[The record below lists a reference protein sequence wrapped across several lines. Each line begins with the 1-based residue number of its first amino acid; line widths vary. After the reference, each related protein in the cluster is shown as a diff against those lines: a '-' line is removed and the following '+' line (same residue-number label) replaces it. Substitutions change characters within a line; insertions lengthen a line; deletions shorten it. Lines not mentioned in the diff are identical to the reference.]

1 MRNWPSQL
9 LHKTHVVI
17 GVFWVVRGNVYINF
31 PKADLRRAVEEYN
44 ATVTQPSL
52 ETEKA
57 ADEYIR
63 TIVLLFA

>member
-1 MRNWPSQL
+1 MNLRIFAAL
-9 LHKTHVVI
+9 R
-17 GVFWVVRGNVYINF
+17 FNVYINF

-52 ETEKA
+52 VTEKS